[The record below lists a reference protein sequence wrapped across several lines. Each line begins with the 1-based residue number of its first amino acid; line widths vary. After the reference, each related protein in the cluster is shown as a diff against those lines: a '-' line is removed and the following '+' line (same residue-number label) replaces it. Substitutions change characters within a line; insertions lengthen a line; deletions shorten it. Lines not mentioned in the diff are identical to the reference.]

1 MSKKKNLPAV
11 MQTEVSEALFF
22 SALNARAEANRRGAE
37 LARMQRALVHSEMT
51 RAKEKRAAQRE
62 MDGLVS
68 FVSAF
73 ACLLAVTV
81 CWIAA
86 PWWTAVAP
94 LVLMAGV
101 MRKAGWV

>member
-1 MSKKKNLPAV
+1 MSKNKNLPAV
-11 MQTEVSEALFF
+11 ISVEENEALFF

-37 LARMQRALVHSEMT
+37 LAQTQRALVQSEMT

-62 MDGLVS
+62 MDGLVG
-68 FVSAF
+68 FVSVF
-73 ACLLAVTV
+73 SCLLAASV
-81 CWIAA
+81 CWLAA

-94 LVLMAGV
+94 LAGMLAV